1 MRAAFVVSATPTRRS
16 NHKNNGMPTTPSGL
30 SNEDTTPGIR
40 RDRQVQR
47 NEIRSASTRPR
58 PVAAGRLSEMLAAKP
73 TLTTASFDHTDSVL
87 VTVSYT

>member
-1 MRAAFVVSATPTRRS
+1 MRAAFVVSATPSRRS

-40 RDRQVQR
+40 RDRQVQG

-58 PVAAGRLSEMLAAKP
+58 PVAAVRSAELSARKRRLGLPRLLHAV
-73 TLTTASFDHTDSVL
+73 F
-87 VTVSYT
+87 